1 MKDYKSLKV
10 KDLPEVFQKRIER
23 FNKLFEKG
31 TEDHHDFE
39 HHFDVDEKT
48 PGLFQYEMFCIET
61 ALAFAELIPTKEAF
75 DTFMDECEKE
85 YKENPP
91 TKWDW
96 ETDEDYQERIN
107 GGPGLYEVVKRL
119 CEKYPDNKIREK
131 EHSGNTMGASWFLFR
146 TYISYPELVQYAH
159 GSLAPLVGDE
169 GYYDDRSD
177 LPEIE

>member
-1 MKDYKSLKV
+1 MMKV
-10 KDLPEVFQKRIER
+10 QDLPQPFQDRIAR
-23 FNKLFEKG
+23 FNRLFQAG

-107 GGPGLYEVVKRL
+107 RGPGLYEVVKRL
-119 CEKYPDNKIREK
+119 CKKYPDNKIREK

-146 TYISYPELVQYAH
+146 TYISHPELVQYAH

-177 LPEIE
+177 LPEIK